1 MAYQTN
7 LMVMSAGGYR
17 FTDFVKAGT
26 PLMFIILKGKCA
38 VKENVWV
45 LK

>member
-7 LMVMSAGGYR
+7 LMAMSAGGYR

-26 PLMFIILKGKCA
+26 PLMFI
-38 VKENVWV
+38 KENVWV